1 MTGLPALTMGAAA
14 RLLCSLYSLVL
25 IFKKLPMLELTFS
38 LVFSSVV
45 LASFSASL
53 RWLTQIDSCESNVAS
68 IPVITDSLQQLP
80 RKR

>member
-1 MTGLPALTMGAAA
+1 
-14 RLLCSLYSLVL
+14 
-25 IFKKLPMLELTFS
+25 MLELTFS

-68 IPVITDSLQQLP
+68 IPVIADSLQQRLY
-80 RKR
+80 KR